1 MKAFL
6 VPSTLLDERVRLE
19 RVVQRLVERLVLLL
33 GEAVGRVDRHR
44 QTGEARGPAFADHLR
59 RDRGFRFDR
68 QRVRTA
74 LEVGQ
79 EDLEVVDER
88 GDLLLVARAQTGVD
102 VQEADVQ
109 LVQHLVGL
117 GRLGGIGRR
126 LRRDGLLCLGGIGAH
141 GIGLLGCGVHVVPLV
156 GGSSD

>member
-88 GDLLLVARAQTGVD
+88 GDLLLVARAQAGVD

-117 GRLGGIGRR
+117 GRLG
-126 LRRDGLLCLGGIGAH
+126 
-141 GIGLLGCGVHVVPLV
+141 CGVHVVPLV